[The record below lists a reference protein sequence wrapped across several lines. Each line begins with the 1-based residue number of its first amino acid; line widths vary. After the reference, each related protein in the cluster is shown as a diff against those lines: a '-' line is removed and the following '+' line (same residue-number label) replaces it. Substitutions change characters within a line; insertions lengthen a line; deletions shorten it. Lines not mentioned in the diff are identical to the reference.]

1 MGLLDGKVALVSGV
15 GPNLGR
21 SIALALGDE
30 GASVV
35 VAARTESRIE
45 AVVGELEDRGAKAL
59 GVRLDIT
66 DPESCR
72 SVLERV
78 ADVHDQVDV
87 LVNNAFHTGDFA
99 LFADADMAS
108 WRHTMEVNLFG
119 TLQLTQAAL
128 PALRRAGDG
137 RVVVVNS
144 MSAVRMQPRYGAYAA
159 SKAALAAATKMLA
172 LELGADGIR
181 VNGIHPGYIWGDDVR
196 TYFEWQAAEKGITF
210 DEQHASVASEAALGY
225 LPDAEETARTVVFL
239 ASDLAKPITG
249 QAIGVNGGHWF
260 QGF

>member
-1 MGLLDGKVALVSGV
+1 MGLLDGKVTLVSGV

-21 SIALALGDE
+21 SIALALGAE
-30 GASVV
+30 GAAVV
-35 VAARTESRIE
+35 VAARTESRVE
-45 AVVGELEDRGAKAL
+45 SVVSELEDQGAKAL

-66 DPESCR
+66 DAASCR
-72 SVLERV
+72 SAFERI
-78 ADVHDQVDV
+78 AEVHDQVDV
-87 LVNNAFHTGDFA
+87 VVNNAFHTGDFT
-99 LFADADMAS
+99 LFADADMDS

-144 MSAVRMQPRYGAYAA
+144 MSAVRMLPRYGAYTA
-159 SKAALAAATKMLA
+159 SKAALAAATKILA
-172 LELGADGIR
+172 VELGAEGIR

-196 TYFEWQAAEKGITF
+196 SYFEWLAAEKGITF
-210 DEQHASVASEAALGY
+210 DEQHQSVASEAALGY
-225 LPDAEETARTVVFL
+225 LPDADEIAQTVVFL
-239 ASDLAKPITG
+239 SSDLAKPITG

>member
-35 VAARTESRIE
+35 VAARTESRLE
-45 AVVGELEDRGAKAL
+45 SVVAELGDRGAKAL

-66 DPESCR
+66 DPASCR
-72 SVLERV
+72 AALERV
-78 ADVHDQVDV
+78 GEEHDQVDV
-87 LVNNAFHTGDFA
+87 LVNNAFHTGDFTP
-99 LFADADMAS
+99 FADADMAS
-108 WRHTMEVNLFG
+108 WRHTMDVNLFG

-144 MSAVRMQPRYGAYAA
+144 MSSVRMQPRYGAYAA
-159 SKAALAAATKMLA
+159 SKAALAAATKILA
-172 LELGADGIR
+172 LELGPDGIR

-196 TYFEWQAAEKGITF
+196 SYFEWLAAEKGITF
-210 DEQHASVASEAALGY
+210 DEQHRSVASEAALGY
-225 LPDAEETARTVVFL
+225 LPDADETARTVVFL